1 MFGEE
6 IQMNWKQYA
15 QIGLMSV
22 ALLIGGCGTENQE
35 PPASSAATM
44 EQGQHFPVTIENY
57 DSQGHAVSTTYEK
70 SPQKIIALWQNSL
83 ETLLELGAAD
93 RIVAVSG
100 IDDVRH
106 LTEENQKIYPK
117 LPLMTKYTLN
127 QETAVTLHPDFILG
141 WLFDFTG
148 RANSIGTWNFWH
160 DRHVPV
166 YMTMMNNA
174 DFLQK
179 HVVEDELKY
188 IEDVGKIV
196 GNSQK
201 AAEICDDIQGRLKT
215 YAEYGN
221 QQDTHPRVLLIGSLA
236 KDLHVYT
243 PRTLPGDMV
252 TRMGGIVLGK
262 EVESVG
268 NTEIMSLETA
278 VAENPD
284 IIFIQS
290 KPEMDQQILES
301 VYSHPALQAVNAV
314 KNKRVYA
321 IPFYT
326 IRCPAVRVRDG
337 IDIFAH
343 GLYPEYFK

>member
-1 MFGEE
+1 
-6 IQMNWKQYA
+6 MNWKQLVFL
-15 QIGLMSV
+15 G
-22 ALLIGGCGTENQE
+22 ALGCSLVLYGCGSEGAKENTSKEAPVETTARQE
-35 PPASSAATM
+35 
-44 EQGQHFPVTIENY
+44 FPVTIENY
-57 DSQGHAVSTTYEK
+57 NSQGNPVATTYNK
-70 SPQKIIALWQNSL
+70 PPQKIISLWQNSL
-83 ETLLELGAAD
+83 ETLLELGAAN

-106 LTEENQKIYPK
+106 LTPENQKIYPT

-148 RANSIGTWNFWH
+148 KANSIGTWDFWH

-174 DFLQK
+174 EFLQK
-179 HVVEDELKY
+179 HVVEEELKY

-196 GNSQK
+196 GNEPK
-201 AAEICDDIQGRLKT
+201 AKEITNTIREQLQQ
-215 YAEYGN
+215 YAAWANTERK
-221 QQDTHPRVLLIGSLA
+221 PKVLIIGSLT

-243 PRTLPGDMV
+243 PRTLPGDIV
-252 TRMGGIVLGK
+252 TRLGGQVLGK

-268 NTEIMSLETA
+268 NAEIMSLETA

-290 KPEMDQQILES
+290 KPEIDQETLES
-301 VYSHPALQAVNAV
+301 VYQHPALQEVNAV
-314 KNKRVYA
+314 KNKRVYP

-326 IRCPAVRVRDG
+326 IRCPAVRVRDA
-337 IDIFAH
+337 IDIVAK
-343 GLYPEYFK
+343 GLYPEHFTSKS

>member
-1 MFGEE
+1 
-6 IQMNWKQYA
+6 MNWKRYVRIA
-15 QIGLMSV
+15 FAGA
-22 ALLIGGCGTENQE
+22 ALLLGGCGMENQE
-35 PPASSAATM
+35 QVAVSAAAAA
-44 EQGQHFPVTIENY
+44 QGQSFPVTVENY
-57 DSQGHAVSTTYEK
+57 DSQGHAVSTVYEK
-70 SPQKIIALWQNSL
+70 PPQKIIALWQNSL
-83 ETLLELGAAD
+83 ETLLELGVKD
-93 RIVAVSG
+93 QIVAVSG
-100 IDDVRH
+100 IDDARH
-106 LTEENQKIYPK
+106 LTEENQKIYPT

-160 DRHVPV
+160 ERHVPV

-174 DFLQK
+174 EFLQK

-188 IEDVGKIV
+188 IEDIGNIV
-196 GNSQK
+196 GNNTK
-201 AAEICDDIQGRLKT
+201 AKEICGDIQNRLKT
-215 YAEYGN
+215 YADYGARQN
-221 QQDTHPRVLLIGSLA
+221 THPKVLLIGSLA

-243 PRTLPGDMV
+243 PRTLPGDIV
-252 TRMGGIVLGK
+252 TRLGGYVLGK

-290 KPEMDQQILES
+290 KPEIDEETLAS
-301 VYSHPALQAVNAV
+301 VYTHPALQEISAV
-314 KNKRVYA
+314 KNRRVYA

-326 IRCPAVRVRDG
+326 IRCPAVRVRDA
-337 IDIFAH
+337 IDIFAR
-343 GLYPEYFK
+343 GLYPNYFE

>member
-1 MFGEE
+1 
-6 IQMNWKQYA
+6 MNWKRCA
-15 QIGLMSV
+15 QICLMG
-22 ALLIGGCGTENQE
+22 AAFLIGGCGMGNQE
-35 PPASSAATM
+35 EPASSAVAIRQ
-44 EQGQHFPVTIENY
+44 EQAFPVVVENY
-57 DSQGHAVSTTYEK
+57 DSQGNGVATTYEK
-70 SPQKIIALWQNSL
+70 PPQKIIALWQNSV
-83 ETLLELGAAD
+83 ETLLELGAKD

-100 IDDVRH
+100 VDDVRH
-106 LTEENQKIYPK
+106 LTEENQKIYPT

-127 QETAVTLHPDFILG
+127 QETALALHPDFILG

-160 DRHVPV
+160 ERHVPV

-174 DFLQK
+174 EFLKK
-179 HVVEDELKY
+179 HVIEDELKY
-188 IEDVGKIV
+188 IEDVGKII
-196 GNSQK
+196 GNSTK
-201 AAEICDDIQGRLKT
+201 ATEICEDIQNRLKT
-215 YAEYGN
+215 YADYGARQN
-221 QQDTHPRVLLIGSLA
+221 THPKVLLIGSLA

-243 PRTLPGDMV
+243 PRTLPGDIV
-252 TRMGGIVLGK
+252 TRLGGHVLGK

-290 KPEMDQQILES
+290 KPEIDDETLAS
-301 VYSHPALQAVNAV
+301 VYTHPALQEISAV

-326 IRCPAVRVRDG
+326 IRCPAVRVRDA
-337 IDIFAH
+337 IEIFAR
-343 GLYPEYFK
+343 GLYPKHFN